1 MNLTDKYVDRNRKIL
16 EDALHGEAF
25 SHIARIN
32 NLTSERIRQIVQEY
46 SGFTSKDLRAT
57 EKKYKRTLNMEYKN
71 LLDVLQ
77 QHYFDRLI
85 EERGLDHALAWR
97 CHDVYEIG
105 KTYSLEDLEKLIA
118 ARRAG
123 EGYYRCV
130 KFAGIATDKRDVNR
144 NLPQA
149 SIVLKRALCDVVL
162 SHLEQVFHHGREK
175 LTPYEK
181 IQFAGLW
188 NRGVSSDKIKETLH
202 LVSSPSYYARK
213 LGLKRRPSC
222 ITFSVNYS
230 LLDTLIY
237 DGKKSK
243 EMVKLGFSRDTVR
256 IRKKEVMFKE
266 EK

>member
-71 LLDVLQ
+71 LLDVL
-77 QHYFDRLI
+77 
-85 EERGLDHALAWR
+85 
-97 CHDVYEIG
+97 
-105 KTYSLEDLEKLIA
+105 
-118 ARRAG
+118 
-123 EGYYRCV
+123 
-130 KFAGIATDKRDVNR
+130 
-144 NLPQA
+144 QA

-230 LLDTLIY
+230 LL
-237 DGKKSK
+237 
-243 EMVKLGFSRDTVR
+243 EKLV
-256 IRKKEVMFKE
+256 
-266 EK
+266 

>member
-1 MNLTDKYVDRNRKIL
+1 M
-16 EDALHGEAF
+16 
-25 SHIARIN
+25 
-32 NLTSERIRQIVQEY
+32 
-46 SGFTSKDLRAT
+46 
-57 EKKYKRTLNMEYKN
+57 
-71 LLDVLQ
+71 
-77 QHYFDRLI
+77 
-85 EERGLDHALAWR
+85 
-97 CHDVYEIG
+97 YEIG

-256 IRKKEVMFKE
+256 RRKKEVMFKE